1 MSLSYATVAVLYG
14 CVEVI
19 RPSNVVDKVA
29 VEKKLGGV
37 LFNNT
42 QTAVLGL
49 RYCFT

>member
-29 VEKKLGGV
+29 VEKKFLEIGWSRV
-37 LFNNT
+37 F
-42 QTAVLGL
+42 
-49 RYCFT
+49 

>member
-1 MSLSYATVAVLYG
+1 MSLSYATAAALYG

-19 RPSNVVDKVA
+19 RPSNVV
-29 VEKKLGGV
+29 ESCSGEEIGWS
-37 LFNNT
+37 LFDNT